1 MRIISFL
8 ELLFQVHK
16 DDRSL
21 SFDRISHNCQI
32 DKNDVEL
39 LVMKSMS
46 LDLIKGTIDEVDEVV
61 HINWILP
68 RYLSKDHLSI
78 MVGKLGE
85 WSEKME
91 NVIRLVEDG
100 SDELLH
106 N

>member
-1 MRIISFL
+1 L
-8 ELLFQVHK
+8 ELLFTVDK

-21 SFDRISHNCQI
+21 TFARISSHCQI
-32 DKNDVEL
+32 DKIDVEL

-46 LDLIKGTIDEVDEVV
+46 LDLVKGTIDEVDEVI
-61 HINWILP
+61 HIDWILP
-68 RYLSKDHLSI
+68 RYLSRDHLAI

-100 SDELLH
+100 SEELLNH